1 MPIECK
7 IDLNRSLLSC
17 MATGELTFEA
27 LKVFQEKYFEIYM
40 TQNVI
45 LDLRLIS
52 ANKLVTRD
60 IEAIVEMSEMKKDL
74 RPANSKTAIVATYPL
89 VYGLARMYGV
99 FFELREL
106 PWELEVFD
114 SMGKALDWIGPGDMR
129 APENAFHS
137 HRVYQVA
144 HS

>member
-17 MATGELTFEA
+17 MATGELTFEV
-27 LKVFQEKYFEIYM
+27 LKVLQEKYFEIYM

-60 IEAIVEMSEMKKDL
+60 IEAIVEMTEMKKDL
-74 RPANSKTAIVATYPL
+74 RPANSKTAIVAIYPL
-89 VYGLARMYGV
+89 VYGLARLYGV
-99 FFELREL
+99 FFELKEL
-106 PWELEVFD
+106 PWEVEIFCSMDEALE
-114 SMGKALDWIGPGDMR
+114 WIGSKVVI
-129 APENAFHS
+129 APEHAFQS
-137 HRVYQVA
+137 GRVSLSA
-144 HS
+144 G

>member
-1 MPIECK
+1 
-7 IDLNRSLLSC
+7 
-17 MATGELTFEA
+17 
-27 LKVFQEKYFEIYM
+27 M

-52 ANKLVTRD
+52 ANKLVTGD
-60 IEAIVEMSEMKKDL
+60 IEAIVEMTEMKKDL

-106 PWELEVFD
+106 PWELEVFN
-114 SMGKALDWIGPGDMR
+114 SMGKALDWIDPDDMR
-129 APENAFHS
+129 VPEDAFHS
-137 HRVYQVA
+137 HRVFQVA